1 MFKKKL
7 SLLILAFILIF
18 TFTGCS
24 STTNMQQQSKTAQ
37 TQQTNDSIKQQTNT
51 QVNNQTSVS
60 GKLTVSFID
69 VGQGDSE
76 LIQTPSGKTMLIDA
90 GIPEMGSKVAD
101 YIKSR
106 GISRIDIL
114 VATHPHNDHIGGI
127 PAVINNFDIGKFY
140 MPKVTTNT
148 KAFENVLTAAKNKG
162 LSINVAKAGVTLDLG
177 SDIKAEMLAPNSL
190 HYDKLNN
197 YSAVIKITYGNTSFL
212 FTGDAE
218 GESEQEMLNKNY
230 DLKADVLKVGHH
242 GSRTASTLPFLKAVS
257 PKYAVISCGKN
268 NDYGHPHKLT
278 MEKLKN
284 AGITVY
290 RTDECGTIVATSDG
304 KNISFNVNPGDYV
317 QGNNHKYGDDDQAAK
332 TSKSA
337 ENSQNAENNS
347 NSSCNVESGKVY
359 VDANGNGLIKGN
371 INSKGEKIYHLPG
384 DKWYNK
390 THAEAWFKTE
400 AEAQAAGF
408 RPSKR

>member
-1 MFKKKL
+1 MLKKKL
-7 SLLILAFILIF
+7 YLLLLVFVLIF

-24 STTNMQQQSKTAQ
+24 NTSNVQESSKTAQ
-37 TQQTNDSIKQQTNT
+37 THKANDSMRQQANT
-51 QVNNQTSVS
+51 EGNNQTSVS

-101 YIKSR
+101 YIKNR
-106 GISRIDIL
+106 GVSRIDVL

-127 PAVINNFDIGKFY
+127 PAVISNFDIGKFY
-140 MPKVTTNT
+140 IPKVTTNT
-148 KAFENVLTAAKNKG
+148 KAFENVLIAAKNKG
-162 LSINVAKAGVTLDLG
+162 ISINVAKAGVTLDLG
-177 SDIKAEMLAPNSL
+177 SDIKAEMIAPNSL

-197 YSAVIKITYGNTSFL
+197 YSAVIKITYKNTSFL

-268 NDYGHPHKLT
+268 NDYGHPHKVT
-278 MEKLKN
+278 MGKLKN

-290 RTDECGTIVATSDG
+290 RTDECGTIVAVSDG
-304 KNISFNVNPGDYV
+304 NNINFNVNPGDY
-317 QGNNHKYGDDDQAAK
+317 KYG
-332 TSKSA
+332 
-337 ENSQNAENNS
+337 SQ
-347 NSSCNVESGKVY
+347 Y
-359 VDANGNGLIKGN
+359 
-371 INSKGEKIYHLPG
+371 
-384 DKWYNK
+384 
-390 THAEAWFKTE
+390 
-400 AEAQAAGF
+400 
-408 RPSKR
+408 

>member
-1 MFKKKL
+1 MLKKKL
-7 SLLILAFILIF
+7 YLLLLVFVLIF

-24 STTNMQQQSKTAQ
+24 STTQ
-37 TQQTNDSIKQQTNT
+37 TQQTTDSVKQQANT
-51 QVNNQTSVS
+51 QVNSQTYVS

-76 LIQTPSGKTMLIDA
+76 FIQTPSGKTMLIDA
-90 GIPEMGSKVAD
+90 GIPEMGGKVAD

-106 GISRIDIL
+106 GVKKIDIL
-114 VATHPHNDHIGGI
+114 VVTHPHNDHIGGI
-127 PAVINNFDIGKFY
+127 PTVINNFDIGKFY

-148 KAFENVLTAAKNKG
+148 KAFENVLTTAKNKG
-162 LSINVAKAGVTLDLG
+162 LSINVAKAGVVLDLG
-177 SDIKAEMLAPNSL
+177 SDIKAEMVAPNSL

-197 YSAVIKITYGNTSFL
+197 YSSVIKITYKNTSFL

-268 NDYGHPHKLT
+268 NDYGHPHKVT

-284 AGITVY
+284 AGVTLY
-290 RTDECGTIVATSDG
+290 RTDECGTIVAVSDG
-304 KNISFNVNPGDYV
+304 NNISFNVNPGDY
-317 QGNNHKYGDDDQAAK
+317 KYG
-332 TSKSA
+332 
-337 ENSQNAENNS
+337 SQ
-347 NSSCNVESGKVY
+347 
-359 VDANGNGLIKGN
+359 
-371 INSKGEKIYHLPG
+371 
-384 DKWYNK
+384 
-390 THAEAWFKTE
+390 F
-400 AEAQAAGF
+400 
-408 RPSKR
+408 